1 MSGKLKEVRE
11 RINSINS
18 TQQITSA
25 MKMVSASK
33 LKKAQD
39 AIVRLRPYA
48 LRLNKM
54 LMNVL
59 SNLEGDVNSKL
70 GEQREIKN
78 ALLIVVTSNR
88 GLCGAFNANII
99 KKAENQIHTELS
111 DLMASQKLSILCIGK
126 KGLDYF
132 QTHYPKANIIR
143 TYVNAFEKL
152 DYESTSA
159 ISGALMNEFETG
171 KYDLVK
177 VAFARFKN
185 AALQYPEI
193 EQFLPVPKVE
203 VKTEN
208 TKSFKANYLFEPQK
222 DQLLDTLIPSIMH
235 TTFQRFLL
243 DTNASEHGARMTAM
257 ENATEN
263 ANELLVDLKLEF
275 NKARQEA
282 ITKELLEIIS
292 GASALTA

>member
-126 KGLDYF
+126 KGLDYL
-132 QTHYPKANIIR
+132 R
-143 TYVNAFEKL
+143 TKIY
-152 DYESTSA
+152 
-159 ISGALMNEFETG
+159 
-171 KYDLVK
+171 
-177 VAFARFKN
+177 
-185 AALQYPEI
+185 
-193 EQFLPVPKVE
+193 
-203 VKTEN
+203 
-208 TKSFKANYLFEPQK
+208 NYL
-222 DQLLDTLIPSIMH
+222 
-235 TTFQRFLL
+235 
-243 DTNASEHGARMTAM
+243 
-257 ENATEN
+257 
-263 ANELLVDLKLEF
+263 VF
-275 NKARQEA
+275 NTHPFIRRGQ
-282 ITKELLEIIS
+282 
-292 GASALTA
+292 

>member
-1 MSGKLKEVRE
+1 VSGKLKEVRE

-70 GEQREIKN
+70 GEQREIRN

-99 KKAENQIHTELS
+99 KKAENQIQTELS

-222 DQLLDTLIPSIMH
+222 DQLLDSLIPSIMH

>member
-70 GEQREIKN
+70 GEQRDIKN
-78 ALLIVVTSNR
+78 VLLIVVTSNR
-88 GLCGAFNANII
+88 GLCGAFNANIL
-99 KKAENQIHTELS
+99 KKAEHLLDTELAENLS
-111 DLMASQKLSILCIGK
+111 KGKVTLMCIGK

-132 QTHYPKANIIR
+132 QTHYPKTHIIKS
-143 TYVNAFEKL
+143 YVNAFEKL
-152 DYESTSA
+152 DYDSTSA
-159 ISGALMNEFETG
+159 ISGSLMNEFESG

-193 EQFLPVPKVE
+193 EQFLPVPKNQL
-203 VKTEN
+203 KSGD
-208 TKSFKANYLFEPQK
+208 TKSFKANYIFEPQK

-243 DTNASEHGARMTAM
+243 DTHASEHGARMTAM

-263 ANELLVDLKLEF
+263 ANELLVELKLEF

-292 GASALTA
+292 GASALTG